1 MLDGSSNC
9 EFDRPTD
16 VPPPLF
22 IWCVTLV
29 GDRGEVID
37 DLGLVFAN
45 RWLLWFSIIDRL
57 QLCDTKTKYP

>member
-1 MLDGSSNC
+1 MYRPFLNGQVLDGTSHC
-9 EFDRPTD
+9 VFDRPTD

-37 DLGLVFAN
+37 DLVLEFCQQMASLVFHN
-45 RWLLWFSIIDRL
+45 R
-57 QLCDTKTKYP
+57 